1 MKPILLFTIL
11 LSLSMSGLAQL
22 PVKDGIV
29 YYKFQENIESDTCAS
44 SYVINASEI
53 MLYDKINGEIFIY
66 NNKKSSEKK
75 KTSNKVGRI
84 GIFIPCVESLTKN
97 CSASARVNNDTK
109 LEISLTSELV
119 PIKFVDVLGDYKKT
133 KFLAGDIITNPILEF
148 DENNNYTLKFK
159 GFIFNFYAWEGGNMI
174 PKKMELGEFYEKYQ
188 NNSEKS
194 EVIDEMFQ
202 EIDDMI
208 NFLNNTLKEQLQKSI
223 TIAELD

>member
-1 MKPILLFTIL
+1 MRPILLITALF
-11 LSLSMSGLAQL
+11 SLSMSGLAQL

-119 PIKFVDVLGDYKKT
+119 PIKFVDVLGEP
-133 KFLAGDIITNPILEF
+133 AGLGHLPRRRPRHLQVGEDDHCSGACRHTGGHQAHDHKRQSGGP
-148 DENNNYTLKFK
+148 
-159 GFIFNFYAWEGGNMI
+159 AWNQQDHGRSPHADTWAVG
-174 PKKMELGEFYEKYQ
+174 
-188 NNSEKS
+188 
-194 EVIDEMFQ
+194 
-202 EIDDMI
+202 
-208 NFLNNTLKEQLQKSI
+208 
-223 TIAELD
+223 TIMHDTVP